1 MAPTLHK
8 PVPMGSRVYI
18 PEYFSSK
25 RKKLAGTVVGVASLH
40 VIYTYIVLLDEPL
53 ASEEFGEVKAVVVN
67 GPELEGIDGSNWRML
82 P

>member
-1 MAPTLHK
+1 MDTLVKKSKFSMAPTLHK

-40 VIYTYIVLLDEPL
+40 VIYTYIVL
-53 ASEEFGEVKAVVVN
+53 SQ
-67 GPELEGIDGSNWRML
+67 GSRFCA
-82 P
+82 